1 MGFSGGV
8 CLRAEISIFGVF
20 GSILLVAAVFSTPAQ
35 AQNSLSAPVHPVRM
49 QGAHVY
55 RSASDRTLLFRYQRE
70 EFQRPLVPAGGSAL
84 SVRELTT
91 TDSGVPSLTEF
102 YDAYPGDA
110 GGLEV
115 YRMIRQ
121 DPPESAEVSRVG
133 DSVRYRLTRKDG
145 SVQDASE
152 KAGPDWTLVTRI
164 PSLIRERWG
173 QLLKGE
179 GVRLQLALPERLESL
194 AFELLAD
201 PASLPPGKSLMG
213 VRIYLRPRSFFLK
226 LWVDPIEI
234 WMEPDASLVRSITGR
249 TRLWVRSGEG
259 WSPLTGHMEFIRS
272 E

>member
-1 MGFSGGV
+1 MRPAMTILGV
-8 CLRAEISIFGVF
+8 LGVF
-20 GSILLVAAVFSTPAQ
+20 LQVSLQWSSLACAQDSQGAAIR
-35 AQNSLSAPVHPVRM
+35 PVRM
-49 QGAHVY
+49 QGAQVY
-55 RSASDRTLLFRYQRE
+55 RSATDRTLLFRYQRE
-70 EFQRPLVPAGGSAL
+70 EFERPLAGAAVTAL

-91 TDSGVPSLTEF
+91 TDSGVPSLTEA
-102 YDAYPGDA
+102 YDAYPGEA
-110 GGLEV
+110 GGREV
-115 YRMIRQ
+115 YRMVRQ

-194 AFELLAD
+194 AFELVAD
-201 PASLPPGKSLMG
+201 PASLPPGKNSRG
-213 VRIYLRPRSFFLK
+213 VRIVLRPRSFFLK

-234 WMEPDASLVRSITGR
+234 WMEPDASLIRSITGR

>member
-1 MGFSGGV
+1 MV
-8 CLRAEISIFGVF
+8 
-20 GSILLVAAVFSTPAQ
+20 
-35 AQNSLSAPVHPVRM
+35 
-49 QGAHVY
+49 
-55 RSASDRTLLFRYQRE
+55 
-70 EFQRPLVPAGGSAL
+70 
-84 SVRELTT
+84 
-91 TDSGVPSLTEF
+91 
-102 YDAYPGDA
+102 
-110 GGLEV
+110 
-115 YRMIRQ
+115 RQ

-145 SVQDASE
+145 AVREAIE
-152 KAGPDWTLVTRI
+152 KAGADWTLVTRI

-173 QLLKGE
+173 QILKGE

-194 AFELLAD
+194 AFELRVD